1 LVESLAPLDSEL
13 VDTTSTS
20 VAQGY
25 LLVK

>member
-1 LVESLAPLDSEL
+1 LAPLDSEL